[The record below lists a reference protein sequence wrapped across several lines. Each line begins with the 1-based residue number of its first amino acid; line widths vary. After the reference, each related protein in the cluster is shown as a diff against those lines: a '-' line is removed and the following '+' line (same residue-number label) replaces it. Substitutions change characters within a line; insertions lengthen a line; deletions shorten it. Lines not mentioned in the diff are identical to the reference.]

1 MSSPSRTLLW
11 TVSRVTGVLSGD
23 KWAGSIFTGDSRF
36 KWLHLLNTC
45 VTPRNHDRGLGG
57 THGKL
62 TLVGMV
68 EWQTL
73 KVMEP
78 PSSLSPPLLPHAPN
92 SPHPPSQYRCIPPRA
107 LTGRRGVNAFM
118 DMLRVPNDKHKL
130 IWMLIYSLSAH
141 SLLNPHRLCKTINSK
156 GTLRSGLY
164 TLFILGNDK
173 SLWCSG
179 FFFYFEARNTAPNKY
194 ITAHQVVGVKEKRL
208 TEQHETTSGQIH
220 HGDLSKEMDPRFCPL
235 PSYSAFQLMF
245 CLSPSSFQQ

>member
-1 MSSPSRTLLW
+1 MSQVFCLVINELGAFLQ
-11 TVSRVTGVLSGD
+11 VT
-23 KWAGSIFTGDSRF
+23 AGLNDFISLTHASHRGITTGD
-36 KWLHLLNTC
+36 W
-45 VTPRNHDRGLGG
+45 GG

-62 TLVGMV
+62 TLIGMV
-68 EWQTL
+68 GWQTL

-78 PSSLSPPLLPHAPN
+78 PCSLSPPLLPHSPN
-92 SPHPPSQYRCIPPRA
+92 SPHPPSQYRCVPPRA

-173 SLWCSG
+173 SL
-179 FFFYFEARNTAPNKY
+179 
-194 ITAHQVVGVKEKRL
+194 
-208 TEQHETTSGQIH
+208 
-220 HGDLSKEMDPRFCPL
+220 
-235 PSYSAFQLMF
+235 
-245 CLSPSSFQQ
+245 